1 MRLTIARKIAL
12 AVIAIVVLCVGTM
25 AWVTTSN
32 LQRGFIAYLNEMQ
45 AKDLEQLRDLVQ
57 ERYRRE
63 GDFEWLRRRPRALR
77 ELLDQLNPQIHAAPQ
92 PRRPRP
98 PDDEFG
104 SRPAPP
110 DDPRAARPAAFD
122 ERGQERGDERGP
134 ERGGEA
140 GGRERGPPPHPPG
153 ARDPMGIAP
162 RISIVDADGAP
173 VIGPRELPAGGA
185 LPIVVD
191 GKTVGRI
198 GLSPLRQAAGADS
211 GASGFL
217 RKQLHDILWLAALL
231 GLGAILLS
239 IWLARHLLRPMASLR
254 DVTAR
259 LARGEFDARAPLV
272 SRDELAEL
280 AVHVN
285 EMAQALQKSEQQR
298 RKMLAD
304 IAHELRTPL
313 TVVRGELEALL
324 DGIRATDTGALE
336 SLHEQVL
343 RVNQLVDDLHQLTLA
358 DAGEL
363 RYDWQR
369 LDLGALALPLLK
381 RYRPRAQAAG
391 LDLSWTLANDVVLQA
406 DSGRLSQIL
415 VNLLENS
422 VRYTSGGGAIVVTLT
437 KLHGAAELV
446 VEDSAPGV
454 PDGVHERLFER
465 LYRVDSARARTTPAS
480 GGSGLGLAI
489 CKALLEAHGGSI
501 AASASPLGG
510 LRMLVRI
517 PLDSTH

>member
-45 AKDLEQLRDLVQ
+45 AQDLGQLRDLVQ
-57 ERYRRE
+57 ARHRRE
-63 GDFEWLRRRPRALR
+63 GDFDWLRRRPRALR
-77 ELLDQLNPQIHAAPQ
+77 ELLDQMNPRIQAAPE
-92 PRRPRP
+92 PRRPRH
-98 PDDEFG
+98 PDDQFG
-104 SRPAPP
+104 RGAAPP
-110 DDPRAARPAAFD
+110 DGAGGQRP
-122 ERGQERGDERGP
+122 EPTGERGP
-134 ERGGEA
+134 DRGGQG

-153 ARDPMGIAP
+153 ARDPMGFAP
-162 RISIVDADGAP
+162 RVSIADADGLP
-173 VIGPRELPAGGA
+173 VIGPREFPAGVS

-198 GLSPLRQAAGADS
+198 GLSPLRQAAGVDS

-217 RKQLHDILWLAALL
+217 RKQLNDILWLAALL
-231 GLGAILLS
+231 GVGAILLS
-239 IWLARHLLRPMASLR
+239 IWLARHLLRPIASLR
-254 DVTAR
+254 TVTAR

-272 SRDELAEL
+272 SRGELAEL
-280 AVHVN
+280 AVHIN
-285 EMAQALQKSEQQR
+285 EMAQALQQSEQRR

-369 LDLGALALPLLK
+369 LDLGALALPLLV
-381 RYRPRAQAAG
+381 RYRTRAQAAG
-391 LDLSWTLANDVVLQA
+391 LELRWTLANDVMLRG

-422 VRYTSGGGAIVVTLT
+422 VRYTSEGGAIAVTLT
-437 KLHGAAELV
+437 KLDGVAELL

-465 LYRVDSARARTTPAS
+465 LYRVDSARARTTPAG

-489 CKALLEAHGGSI
+489 CKALLDAHGGGI

-517 PLDSTH
+517 PLDPNY